1 MRLEGAFVPPLGAGL
16 VCRFEEQGREIIAE
30 GVVAWREQRSSGGA
44 FGLMFTA
51 LDSGSV
57 GTLRALVGLAPVEP
71 EEMAPVEPAAGQPD
85 AAPPERPEL
94 PELSAGT
101 RVRLHIEGL
110 ATPMKAQVRRSS
122 SSRVRVASNLEF
134 FAAGR
139 SLELE
144 DTEHGTRRAATV
156 DGIDVIIDP
165 QSGVPQIVVSLKY
178 SDLEDITPEPS
189 VIDDEAEASDS
200 LSAPFGAPAS
210 GKFDVA
216 NARVSSDSRASGG
229 GGAAKRVDARSA
241 EPGEFPPF
249 GEHARDSAFETD
261 EDELE
266 PPSSE
271 PSSKRDD
278 AEAQALLSG
287 RARFAALGRT
297 ALQAAAAAGATAAKV
312 GRSTATGLGSLWRGA
327 SGRVAA
333 ARSSAPPARR
343 VTAPPPAGSVS
354 LEGKRLRPQIPVE
367 KGKRAEEAS
376 AAAASATRKGSASKR
391 TRRIAAG
398 VAAVALLGTVGV
410 IAASSGASTAGG
422 NGVSAE
428 PVAAAAA
435 TDGVI
440 AAVPAA
446 SVPSIQKLQEPPP
459 AASSL
464 VANVPLFGPTP
475 MATLEPAPLEAAPV
489 LPPANSADRSAE
501 AEQAPTPP
509 VPEPVPVAKAAGIP
523 DEVFEEPAQPDEP
536 KPEDVKPWGR
546 GKLNTPVVHRLRL
559 DGPGMAIQGSV
570 TGNGFSVIIPGRKV
584 MESGDAILKRD
595 KRLLRVSS
603 KNSGTGAQV
612 TFSFKDGVPGYR
624 VRLRR
629 DFVEILISASTP

>member
-30 GVVAWREQRSSGGA
+30 GVVAWREQRASGGA

-57 GTLRALVGLAPVEP
+57 GTLRALVGLSPTEP
-71 EEMAPVEPAAGQPD
+71 EETAPAEPAAEQPS
-85 AAPPERPEL
+85 APPPERPEL

-144 DTEHGTRRAATV
+144 DMDHGTRRAATV

-178 SDLEDITPEPS
+178 ADLEDITPEPS
-189 VIDDEAEASDS
+189 VIDDEPEASDS
-200 LSAPFGAPAS
+200 PSGPFGAPVSGPFGVAS
-210 GKFDVA
+210 
-216 NARVSSDSRASGG
+216 ARVASESRATA
-229 GGAAKRVDARSA
+229 GGAPKRVDARSA

-249 GEHARDSAFETD
+249 GESARDSAFETD
-261 EDELE
+261 EDDLD

-271 PSSKRDD
+271 PTSERDE
-278 AEAQALLSG
+278 AEAQAILSG

-297 ALQAAAAAGATAAKV
+297 ALKAAAAAGATAAQV

-333 ARSSAPPARR
+333 ARSAAPPARR
-343 VTAPPPAGSVS
+343 VTAPPPAGPVS

-367 KGKRAEEAS
+367 KGQRAEETA
-376 AAAASATRKGSASKR
+376 AAAASATRKGPASKR

-410 IAASSGASTAGG
+410 IAASSGASTEGA

-435 TDGVI
+435 TDAVI

-446 SVPSIQKLQEPPP
+446 SVPSVQKLQEPPP
-459 AASSL
+459 AAKSL

-489 LPPANSADRSAE
+489 LPPANSADLSAE
-501 AEQAPTPP
+501 AEQAPAPP

-570 TGNGFSVIIPGRKV
+570 TGNGFSVVIPGRKV

-603 KNSGTGAQV
+603 KNSGAGAQV